1 MNNVSKKELFWF
13 FLWNRIDEALDE
25 YKKSLELRIKQL
37 GENDL
42 QVAQSHDRFGD
53 IYVKQ
58 SK

>member
-1 MNNVSKKELFWF
+1 MFQKGIILIC
-13 FLWNRIDEALDE
+13 LLNRIDEALDE

-42 QVAQSHDRFGD
+42 QVAQSYDRFGD